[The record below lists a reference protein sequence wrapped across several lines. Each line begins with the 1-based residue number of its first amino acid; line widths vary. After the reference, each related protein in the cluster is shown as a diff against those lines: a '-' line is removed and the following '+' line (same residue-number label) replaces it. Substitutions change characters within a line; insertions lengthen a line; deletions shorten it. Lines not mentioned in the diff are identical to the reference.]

1 MRETRPTAHSVAFE
15 SFMCFSLTKQGVAV
29 LSITLSW
36 MFYFTGRGNR
46 VTNGSVC
53 AVRKYFADF
62 CQTCNILKTE
72 LRK

>member
-15 SFMCFSLTKQGVAV
+15 SFICYSLTKQGVAV
-29 LSITLSW
+29 LSTPLSW
-36 MFYFTGRGNR
+36 TFYFTGRSNR
-46 VTNGSVC
+46 VTKGSVC

-62 CQTCNILKTE
+62 CQTCNILKIE